1 METAL
6 IGPVAGRSAP
16 VGTGPGAASRPD
28 DDLFLGVDSLP
39 VRSICLGSAIDVRRL
54 RRGPNLTGSPLTS
67 PVGESGRA
75 VFFRY
80 GAVVLFGVG
89 PDDEDEV
96 LRDLS
101 LQVTAPLDR
110 PIVETTELVRVPPGG
125 TEGVDGNRIAVED
138 FTLPRLQIVAEV
150 LARSVVL
157 DRFEGKA
164 AAAFEAIQPVA
175 VALKQARVRRPHGRL
190 VAKLLGDVLVDRQ
203 EMIGRVEVTENP
215 DLLWEHSEIGRLY
228 AKLMDEFEIADRY
241 EALEGKH
248 AAISEAA
255 ETVIEVLHSRSSLR
269 VEWYIVILIVVEIF
283 LTLYEMFWQGH

>member
-1 METAL
+1 MIEKVPGRQVAVEAL
-6 IGPVAGRSAP
+6 
-16 VGTGPGAASRPD
+16 PGAPGRPGE
-28 DDLFLGVDSLP
+28 DLFSGLDSVQ

-54 RRGPNLTGSPLTS
+54 RRGPNLTGSPLTA
-67 PVGESGRA
+67 PVGAAGRA

-89 PDDEDEV
+89 PDDEEEV

-110 PIVETTELVRVPPGG
+110 PIVEATELVRVPPGG
-125 TEGVDGNRIAVED
+125 AEGVDGNRIAVED
-138 FTLPRLQIVAEV
+138 FSLPRLQIVAEV

-164 AAAFEAIQPVA
+164 AAAFEALQPVA
-175 VALKQARVRRPHGRL
+175 SALKQARVRRPHGRL

-215 DLLWEHSEIGRLY
+215 DLLWEHSDIGRVY

-241 EALEGKH
+241 EALEGKY
-248 AAISEAA
+248 ATISETA

-283 LTLYEMFWQGH
+283 LTLYEMFWRGH